1 MTQRHDTILAHFKG
15 REPMYPKDLAR
26 ATGLSKNQIHSGLQ
40 KLKDKGRVVS
50 VGYGMYRISDAGE
63 ADTEALPIV
72 ERAVK
77 HAHPLHM
84 IWMN

>member
-1 MTQRHDTILAHFKG
+1 MSQRHDTILAHFTG
-15 REPMYPKDLAR
+15 REPMYPKDLVR

-40 KLKDKGRVVS
+40 RLKDKGRVVS
-50 VGYGMYRISDAGE
+50 TGDGMYRIADAGE
-63 ADTEALPIV
+63 ADIEALPIV

-84 IWMN
+84 VWF